1 MTTIKK
7 EPMEE
12 TTKLPRPTVEEYT
25 MMQALNTDSNQYLEV
40 MNAFDW
46 SVAIYEENGKYG
58 LVNCLDELLLLPLF
72 DNFRLLSSK
81 PLVPGNKVVAKQNG
95 LWGIIKLDGELGEWM
110 IEPIYE
116 YISYPNTITA
126 CYKDKKWGVLNT
138 TTNEF
143 IIPMICDHISLE
155 NGFIFCNG
163 IGTFEINGKWGV
175 MREDGEHTEA
185 IFDEVETEFEQ
196 AVKVRIGETW
206 GYINEDGKNTED
218 TDEAYYWCGI

>member
-1 MTTIKK
+1 
-7 EPMEE
+7 ME
-12 TTKLPRPTVEEYT
+12 TKLKPSREQFYKYINGVLSEDEAHDFY
-25 MMQALNTDSNQYLEV
+25 NTYDLENQV
-40 MNAFDW
+40 
-46 SVAIYEENGKYG
+46 YEENSKFG
-58 LVNCLDELLLLPLF
+58 LVNCTGEILVLPLF
-72 DNFRLLSSK
+72 DDFRLLSSK
-81 PLVPGNKVVAKQNG
+81 PLVPGNKVVAQQNS
-95 LWGIIKLDGELGEWM
+95 LWGIVKVDGELGEWM
-110 IEPIYE
+110 IEPTYE
-116 YISYPNTITA
+116 YISYPNTIAA

-185 IFDEVETEFEQ
+185 FFDEVELDLEQ

-206 GYINEDGKNTED
+206 GYINEDGKFTVD
-218 TDEAYYWCGI
+218 RDESCYWCGF